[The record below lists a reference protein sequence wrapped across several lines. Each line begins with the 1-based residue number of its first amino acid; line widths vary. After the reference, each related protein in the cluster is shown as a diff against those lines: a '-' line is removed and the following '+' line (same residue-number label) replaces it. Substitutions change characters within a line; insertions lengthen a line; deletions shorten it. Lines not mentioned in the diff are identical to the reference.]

1 MFEFATISLTILS
14 SFLPAAYIDFTLI
27 LVLQMHLLLSN
38 DDGIHANGLML
49 LAEALA
55 PLGKIS
61 VVAPNR
67 NRSAASNSLTLER
80 PIRAHEVA
88 ENWYSVDGTPTDCV
102 HLAITGLLKDE
113 PDIVVSGINQ
123 GANLGDD
130 VIYSGTVAAAIEGRF
145 LGLPAVAISLNS
157 FQPKYMQDAAKVS
170 AEMISNLTETTL
182 PNDVII
188 NINIPDIAKNE
199 LKGVQTTRLG
209 NRHKAEPVIEDIDPR
224 GKPIY
229 WVGAAGPEQ
238 DAGIGTDF
246 YAVNNNY
253 VSVSP
258 MHLDLTHYKAME
270 DVENW
275 VSNCDL

>member
-1 MFEFATISLTILS
+1 
-14 SFLPAAYIDFTLI
+14 
-27 LVLQMHLLLSN
+27 MHLLLSN
-38 DDGIHANGLML
+38 DDGIHASGLEQ
-49 LAEALA
+49 LAAALA

-80 PIRAHEVA
+80 PIRAQKVKN
-88 ENWYSVDGTPTDCV
+88 NWYSVDGTPTDCV
-102 HLAITGLLKDE
+102 HLAITGLLDDE
-113 PDIVVSGINQ
+113 PDIVVSGINA

-145 LGLPAVAISLNS
+145 LGLPAVAISSTS
-157 FQPKYMQDAAKVS
+157 FQPKFMEDAALVS
-170 AEMISNLTETTL
+170 HSLVSNLAKTTL

-188 NINIPDIAKNE
+188 NINIPDVSKDEIM
-199 LKGVQTTRLG
+199 GIQTTRLG
-209 NRHKAEPVIEDIDPR
+209 NRHKAEPVIEDKDPR

-253 VSVSP
+253 ISVSP

-275 VSNCDL
+275 ISTCEL

>member
-1 MFEFATISLTILS
+1 
-14 SFLPAAYIDFTLI
+14 
-27 LVLQMHLLLSN
+27 MHLLLSN
-38 DDGIHANGLML
+38 DDGIHAQGLKL

-80 PIRAHEVA
+80 PIRAQKVA

-113 PDIVVSGINQ
+113 PDIVVSGINN

-145 LGLPAVAISLNS
+145 LGLPAVAISDTS
-157 FQPKYMQDAAKVS
+157 FTPNHIRDAAQVS
-170 AEMISNLTETTL
+170 AAMIANLTKTTL
-182 PNDVII
+182 PSDVII
-188 NINIPDIAKNE
+188 NINIPDVAKKD
-199 LKGVQTTRLG
+199 LRGVQTTRLG
-209 NRHKAEPVIEDIDPR
+209 NRHKAEPVIESQDPR

-238 DAGIGTDF
+238 DAGEGTDF
-246 YAVNNNY
+246 YAVNNNF
-253 VSVSP
+253 VSVTP
-258 MHLDLTHYKAME
+258 MHLDLTHYKAMP
-270 DVENW
+270 DVESW
-275 VSNCDL
+275 VSSCKI

>member
-1 MFEFATISLTILS
+1 
-14 SFLPAAYIDFTLI
+14 
-27 LVLQMHLLLSN
+27 MHLLLSN
-38 DDGIHANGLML
+38 DDGIHASGLKL
-49 LAEALA
+49 LAEALS

-80 PIRAHEVA
+80 PIRAQQVA

-102 HLAITGLLKDE
+102 HLAITGLLEDE
-113 PDIVVSGINQ
+113 PDIVVSGIND

-145 LGLPAVAISLNS
+145 LGLPAVAISSTS
-157 FQPKYMQDAAKVS
+157 FNPQFMQTAADVS
-170 AEMISNLTETTL
+170 FGLISKLSKTTL
-182 PNDVII
+182 ASDVII
-188 NINIPDIAKNE
+188 NVNIPDVEKKN
-199 LKGVQTTRLG
+199 LRGIQTTRLG
-209 NRHKAEPVIEDIDPR
+209 NRHKAEPVIEDKDPR

-238 DAGIGTDF
+238 DAGEGTDF
-246 YAVNNNY
+246 FAVNNNY

-258 MHLDLTHYKAME
+258 MHLDLTHYEAMKS
-270 DVENW
+270 VERW
-275 VSNCDL
+275 VADCDI

>member
-1 MFEFATISLTILS
+1 
-14 SFLPAAYIDFTLI
+14 
-27 LVLQMHLLLSN
+27 MHLLLSN
-38 DDGIHANGLML
+38 DDGIHASGLEL

-80 PIRAHEVA
+80 PIRAQKVKN
-88 ENWYSVDGTPTDCV
+88 NWYSVDGTPTDCV
-102 HLAITGLLKDE
+102 HLAITGLLDDE
-113 PDIVVSGINQ
+113 PDIVVSGINA

-130 VIYSGTVAAAIEGRF
+130 VIYSGTVAGAIEGRF
-145 LGLPAVAISLNS
+145 LGLPAVAISSTS
-157 FQPKYMQDAAKVS
+157 FKPKFMKDAALVS
-170 AEMISNLTETTL
+170 HSLVSKLTKTTL

-188 NINIPDIAKNE
+188 NINIPDVSKDEI
-199 LKGVQTTRLG
+199 KGMQTTRLG
-209 NRHKAEPVIEDIDPR
+209 NRHKAEPVIEDKDPR

-253 VSVSP
+253 ISVSP

-275 VSNCDL
+275 ISTCEL